1 VREAHVALPV
11 VAGLVLDAG
20 GSLLIAQR
28 PPGGWQPGKWEFPGG
43 KIEPGESELQALQ
56 RELAEELGLQVT
68 AARKLFF
75 FEHQYTDRRVK
86 IALWLVTDYA
96 GEPRG
101 LEGQALR
108 WVMPSELDSVDLLDA
123 DKPVVPR
130 LLRAL

>member
-1 VREAHVALPV
+1 MREAHLALPV
-11 VAGLVLDAG
+11 VAAVVVNARGN
-20 GSLLIAQR
+20 LLIAQR

-43 KIEPGESELQALQ
+43 KIEPGESELQALT
-56 RELAEELGLQVT
+56 RELAEEVGLQVSS
-68 AARKLFF
+68 ARKLFF

-86 IALWLVTDYA
+86 VALWLVTDYV
-96 GEPRG
+96 GEARG

-108 WVMPSELDSVDLLDA
+108 WVMPSELETVDLLDA